1 MLRPAC
7 VCETSLEEKEGG
19 DKEGDR
25 AQDRRGEKKKKSCR
39 RRRFLFP
46 TQQQEILEK

>member
-1 MLRPAC
+1 MDAPSRLC

-25 AQDRRGEKKKKSCR
+25 AQDRRGEKKKKVAGVVD
-39 RRRFLFP
+39 FFFP
-46 TQQQEILEK
+46 PSSKKY